1 MRTTI
6 SMLVITTSLVAGL
19 GLGACKKTEDT
30 ADPATATASPSGEGA
45 DHDGKDPDKSTVG
58 IDPELAR
65 MCDLPETDFAFDSAK
80 LGPQAKSALDALVAC
95 FDDGPA
101 KGRRMTLVGHADPR
115 GDEEYNLGLGQRR
128 ATSVSGY
135 LSKHGLSNDR
145 METSSRGEL
154 DATGTDETG
163 WAHDRRVDIGLAD

>member
-115 GDEEYNLGLGQRR
+115 GDE
-128 ATSVSGY
+128 
-135 LSKHGLSNDR
+135 
-145 METSSRGEL
+145 
-154 DATGTDETG
+154 
-163 WAHDRRVDIGLAD
+163 